1 MFVIL
6 NILSLIVF
14 NKIHFGIEYIQHTI
28 YIYRLQRKV
37 TAENVTNSKF
47 FWKSAC
53 YLYDKKKLV
62 TLWKR
67 KDLHIP
73 TRFTQIQRTLLQDA
87 KVLKN
92 SQMPKLSLDYLHLF
106 TFFVC
111 LPTKHK

>member
-1 MFVIL
+1 MQ
-6 NILSLIVF
+6 
-14 NKIHFGIEYIQHTI
+14 G
-28 YIYRLQRKV
+28 KV
-37 TAENVTNSKF
+37 TDENDTNPKF

-67 KDLHIP
+67 GDLHIP

-92 SQMPKLSLDYLHLF
+92 PQMPKLSLDNLHLF

-111 LPTKHK
+111 LPTKHKCHNR

>member
-1 MFVIL
+1 MRKIIL
-6 NILSLIVF
+6 ALATTLF
-14 NKIHFGIEYIQHTI
+14 NANTGFSQ
-28 YIYRLQRKV
+28 KV
-37 TAENVTNSKF
+37 TLVNVTNSKF

-67 KDLHIP
+67 EDLHIP

-92 SQMPKLSLDYLHLF
+92 PQMPKLSLDYLHLF
-106 TFFVC
+106 TFF
-111 LPTKHK
+111 LPSHQA